1 MILGRWFQGCV
12 HIGKAGCPMKIVLCP
27 PVSAKLCEQVRRTA
41 PGSEVVMAAIDEAH
55 EVVGDADVIFGM
67 YNEEIIGA
75 ARRVKW
81 IQTTSAGMDMLLD
94 IPGVRE
100 GQFRLC
106 NASGLHALQ
115 VAEHAW
121 ALTSALFRGLQVS
134 VRNQIEHK
142 WKGTPILDLYGA
154 TAGIVGFG
162 GIGRRYALL
171 ARGFDM
177 RILAVDVQ
185 QTDRPDHVESLWE
198 TDRLDDLLGAS
209 DVVFIAC
216 PYTPH
221 TERLIGAGAFRL
233 MKNSAF
239 LVNTARGPIV
249 DEAALVD
256 ALRSGEIAG
265 AGLDVFETE
274 PLPETS
280 PLWEMEN
287 VIITTHSAGASNFRP
302 QRTVDFFCENLRRF
316 MAGAPLLNETD
327 RNVGYPTLDRRVE

>member
-1 MILGRWFQGCV
+1 MNTNGR
-12 HIGKAGCPMKIVLCP
+12 
-27 PVSAKLCEQVRRTA
+27 VRRSWIFTG
-41 PGSEVVMAAIDEAH
+41 PPRELSGSEESEDGMPYWR
-55 EVVGDADVIFGM
+55 GDSI
-67 YNEEIIGA
+67 
-75 ARRVKW
+75 
-81 IQTTSAGMDMLLD
+81 
-94 IPGVRE
+94 
-100 GQFRLC
+100 C
-106 NASGLHALQ
+106 
-115 VAEHAW
+115 
-121 ALTSALFRGLQVS
+121 
-134 VRNQIEHK
+134 
-142 WKGTPILDLYGA
+142 
-154 TAGIVGFG
+154 
-162 GIGRRYALL
+162 
-171 ARGFDM
+171 
-177 RILAVDVQ
+177 
-185 QTDRPDHVESLWE
+185 ESLPWTSSRPTGRITSSRCGE
-198 TDRLDDLLGAS
+198 PIGLDDLLGAS

-287 VIITTHSAGASNFRP
+287 AIITTHSAGASNFRP

-327 RNVGYPTLDRRVE
+327 RNVGLPHAGQAR

>member
-1 MILGRWFQGCV
+1 
-12 HIGKAGCPMKIVLCP
+12 MKIVLCP
-27 PVSAKLCEQVRRTA
+27 PVSEALCEQVRRTA
-41 PGSEVVMAAIDEAH
+41 PGAEVAMAAMDEAH
-55 EVVGDADVIFGM
+55 SVVGDADVIFGM
-67 YNEEIIGA
+67 YSEEIIRA

-100 GQFRLC
+100 GRFRLS

-121 ALTSALFRGLQVS
+121 ALTSALFRGLQQS
-134 VRNQIEHK
+134 IRNQLSHE
-142 WKGTPILDLYGA
+142 WKGVPIRDLYGA

-162 GIGRRYALL
+162 GIGRRYARL
-171 ARGFDM
+171 ARGFEM
-177 RILAVDVQ
+177 RILALDVQ
-185 QTDRPDHVESLWE
+185 QSERPDYVEALWG
-198 TDRLDDLLGAS
+198 TDRLEDVLSAS

-216 PYTPH
+216 PFTPQ
-221 TERLIGAGAFRL
+221 TERLIDERAFRL

-239 LVNTARGPIV
+239 LINTARGPIV
-249 DEAALVD
+249 DEAALAD
-256 ALRSGEIAG
+256 ALESGEIAG

-280 PLWEMEN
+280 PLWELEN

-316 MAGAPLLNETD
+316 MAGVPLLNETD
-327 RNVGYPTLDRRVE
+327 RNVGYPTLESRVE

>member
-1 MILGRWFQGCV
+1 
-12 HIGKAGCPMKIVLCP
+12 MKIVLCP
-27 PVSAKLCEQVRRTA
+27 PVSDALCEQVRRTV
-41 PGSEVVMAAIDEAH
+41 PGAEVVTASMDVAPA
-55 EVVGDADVIFGM
+55 VVGDADVIFGM
-67 YNEEIIGA
+67 YNEKIIA
-75 ARRVKW
+75 AATQVRW
-81 IQTTSAGMDMLLD
+81 IQTTSAGMDMLMD

-100 GQFRLC
+100 GQFRLS

-121 ALTSALFRGLQVS
+121 ALTAALFRGLHVY
-134 VRNQIEHK
+134 VRNQLARK
-142 WKGTPILDLYGA
+142 WTGAPIQDLYGA

-162 GIGRRYALL
+162 GIGRRYASL

-177 RILAVDVQ
+177 RVLAVDVQ
-185 QTDRPDHVESLWE
+185 QTERPDYVEALWGPE
-198 TDRLDDLLGAS
+198 RLDDLLAAS

-216 PYTPH
+216 PYTPE
-221 TERLIGAGAFRL
+221 TERLINARAFQL
-233 MKNSAF
+233 MKESAF

-256 ALRSGEIAG
+256 ALRSAEIAG

-274 PLPETS
+274 PLPDTS

-287 VIITTHSAGASNFRP
+287 VIITTHSAGVSSYRP

-316 MAGAPLLNETD
+316 MAGEPLLNETD
-327 RNVGYPTLDRRVE
+327 RNLGYPALGRRVE

>member
-1 MILGRWFQGCV
+1 
-12 HIGKAGCPMKIVLCP
+12 MKIVLCP
-27 PVSAKLCEQVRRTA
+27 PVSEALCEQVRRTA
-41 PGSEVVMAAIDEAH
+41 PGAEVAMAAMDEAH
-55 EVVGDADVIFGM
+55 AVVGDADVIFGM
-67 YNEEIIGA
+67 YNEEIIRA

-100 GQFRLC
+100 GRFRLS

-121 ALTSALFRGLQVS
+121 ALTSALFRGLQQS
-134 VRNQIEHK
+134 IRNQLSHE
-142 WKGTPILDLYGA
+142 WKGVPIRDLYGA

-162 GIGRRYALL
+162 GIGRRYAWL
-171 ARGFDM
+171 ARGFEM
-177 RILAVDVQ
+177 RILALDVQ
-185 QTDRPDHVESLWE
+185 QSERPDYVEALWG
-198 TDRLDDLLGAS
+198 TDRLEDVLSAS

-216 PYTPH
+216 PYTPQ
-221 TERLIGAGAFRL
+221 TERLIDERAFRL

-239 LVNTARGPIV
+239 LINTARGPIV
-249 DEAALVD
+249 DEAALAD
-256 ALRSGEIAG
+256 ALESGEIAG

-280 PLWEMEN
+280 PLWELEN

-316 MAGAPLLNETD
+316 MAGVPLLNETD
-327 RNVGYPTLDRRVE
+327 RNVGYPTLESRVE

>member
-1 MILGRWFQGCV
+1 
-12 HIGKAGCPMKIVLCP
+12 MKIVLCP
-27 PVSAKLCEQVRRTA
+27 PVSEALCEQVRRTA
-41 PGSEVVMAAIDEAH
+41 PGAEVAMAAMDEAH
-55 EVVGDADVIFGM
+55 SVVGDADVIFGM
-67 YNEEIIGA
+67 YSEEIIRA

-100 GQFRLC
+100 GRFRLS

-121 ALTSALFRGLQVS
+121 ALTSALFRGLQQS
-134 VRNQIEHK
+134 IRNQLSHE
-142 WKGTPILDLYGA
+142 WKGVPIRDLYGA

-162 GIGRRYALL
+162 GIGRRYARL
-171 ARGFDM
+171 ARGFEM
-177 RILAVDVQ
+177 RILALDVQ
-185 QTDRPDHVESLWE
+185 QSERPNYVEALWG
-198 TDRLDDLLGAS
+198 TDRLEDVLSAS

-216 PYTPH
+216 PYTPQ
-221 TERLIGAGAFRL
+221 TERLIDERAFRL

-239 LVNTARGPIV
+239 LINTARGPIV
-249 DEAALVD
+249 DEAALAD
-256 ALRSGEIAG
+256 ALESGEIAG

-280 PLWEMEN
+280 PLWELEN

-316 MAGAPLLNETD
+316 MAGVPLLNETD
-327 RNVGYPTLDRRVE
+327 RNVGYPTLESRVE

>member
-1 MILGRWFQGCV
+1 
-12 HIGKAGCPMKIVLCP
+12 MKIVLCP
-27 PVSAKLCEQVRRTA
+27 PVSEALCEQVRRTA
-41 PGSEVVMAAIDEAH
+41 PGAEVAMAAMDEAH
-55 EVVGDADVIFGM
+55 SVVGDADVIFGM
-67 YNEEIIGA
+67 YSEEIIRA

-100 GQFRLC
+100 GRFRLS

-121 ALTSALFRGLQVS
+121 ALTSALFRGLQQS
-134 VRNQIEHK
+134 IRNQLSHE
-142 WKGTPILDLYGA
+142 WKGVPIRDLYGA

-162 GIGRRYALL
+162 GIGRRYAWL
-171 ARGFDM
+171 ARGFEM
-177 RILAVDVQ
+177 RILALDVQ
-185 QTDRPDHVESLWE
+185 QSERPDYVEALWG
-198 TDRLDDLLGAS
+198 TDRLEDVLSAS

-216 PYTPH
+216 PFTPQ
-221 TERLIGAGAFRL
+221 TERLIDERAFRL

-239 LVNTARGPIV
+239 LINTARGPIV
-249 DEAALVD
+249 DEAALAD
-256 ALRSGEIAG
+256 ALESGEIAG

-280 PLWEMEN
+280 PLWELEN

-316 MAGAPLLNETD
+316 MAGVPLLNETD
-327 RNVGYPTLDRRVE
+327 RNVGYPTLESRVE

>member
-1 MILGRWFQGCV
+1 
-12 HIGKAGCPMKIVLCP
+12 MKIVLCP
-27 PVSAKLCEQVRRTA
+27 PVSEALCEQVRRTA
-41 PGSEVVMAAIDEAH
+41 PGAEVAMAAMDEAH
-55 EVVGDADVIFGM
+55 AVVGDADVIFGM
-67 YNEEIIGA
+67 YNEEIIRA

-100 GQFRLC
+100 GRFRLS

-121 ALTSALFRGLQVS
+121 ALTSALFRGLQQS
-134 VRNQIEHK
+134 IRNQLSHE
-142 WKGTPILDLYGA
+142 WKGVPIRDLYGA

-162 GIGRRYALL
+162 GIGRRYAWL
-171 ARGFDM
+171 ARGFEM
-177 RILAVDVQ
+177 RILALDVQ
-185 QTDRPDHVESLWE
+185 QSERPDYVEALWG
-198 TDRLDDLLGAS
+198 TDRLEDVLAAS

-216 PYTPH
+216 PYTPQ
-221 TERLIGAGAFRL
+221 TERLIDERAFRL

-239 LVNTARGPIV
+239 LINTARGPIV
-249 DEAALVD
+249 DEAALAD
-256 ALRSGEIAG
+256 ALESGEIAG

-280 PLWEMEN
+280 PLWELEN

-316 MAGAPLLNETD
+316 VAGVPLLNETD
-327 RNVGYPTLDRRVE
+327 RNVGYPTLESRVE

>member
-1 MILGRWFQGCV
+1 
-12 HIGKAGCPMKIVLCP
+12 MKIVLCP
-27 PVSAKLCEQVRRTA
+27 PVSEALCEQVRRTA
-41 PGSEVVMAAIDEAH
+41 PGAEVAMAAMDEAH
-55 EVVGDADVIFGM
+55 AVVGDADVIFGM
-67 YNEEIIGA
+67 YNEEIIRA

-100 GQFRLC
+100 GRFRLS
-106 NASGLHALQ
+106 NASGLHAMQ

-121 ALTSALFRGLQVS
+121 ALTSALFRGLQQS
-134 VRNQIEHK
+134 IRNQLLHE
-142 WKGTPILDLYGA
+142 WKGVPIRDLYGA

-162 GIGRRYALL
+162 GIGRRYAWL
-171 ARGFDM
+171 ARGFEM
-177 RILAVDVQ
+177 RILALDVQ
-185 QTDRPDHVESLWE
+185 QSERPDYVEALWG
-198 TDRLDDLLGAS
+198 TDRLEDVLSAS

-216 PYTPH
+216 PYTPQ
-221 TERLIGAGAFRL
+221 TERLIDERAFRL

-239 LVNTARGPIV
+239 LINTARGPIV
-249 DEAALVD
+249 DEAALAD
-256 ALRSGEIAG
+256 ALESGEIAG

-280 PLWEMEN
+280 PLWELEN

-316 MAGAPLLNETD
+316 MAGVPLLNETD
-327 RNVGYPTLDRRVE
+327 RNVGYPTLESRVE

>member
-1 MILGRWFQGCV
+1 
-12 HIGKAGCPMKIVLCP
+12 MKIVLCP
-27 PVSAKLCEQVRRTA
+27 PVSEALCEQVRRTA
-41 PGSEVVMAAIDEAH
+41 PGAEVAMAAMDEAH
-55 EVVGDADVIFGM
+55 AVVGDADVIFGM
-67 YNEEIIGA
+67 YNEEIIRA

-100 GQFRLC
+100 GRFRLS

-121 ALTSALFRGLQVS
+121 ALTSALFRSLQQS
-134 VRNQIEHK
+134 LRNQLSHE
-142 WKGTPILDLYGA
+142 WKGVPIRDLYGA

-162 GIGRRYALL
+162 GIGRRYAWL
-171 ARGFDM
+171 ARGFEM
-177 RILAVDVQ
+177 RILALDVQ
-185 QTDRPDHVESLWE
+185 QSERPDYVEALWG
-198 TDRLDDLLGAS
+198 TDRLEDVLSAS

-216 PYTPH
+216 PYTPQ
-221 TERLIGAGAFRL
+221 TERLIDERAFRL

-239 LVNTARGPIV
+239 LINTARGPIV
-249 DEAALVD
+249 DEAALAD
-256 ALRSGEIAG
+256 ALESGEIAG

-280 PLWEMEN
+280 PLWELEN

-316 MAGAPLLNETD
+316 MAGVPLLNETD
-327 RNVGYPTLDRRVE
+327 RNVGYPTLESRVE

>member
-1 MILGRWFQGCV
+1 
-12 HIGKAGCPMKIVLCP
+12 MKIVLCP
-27 PVSAKLCEQVRRTA
+27 PVSEALCEQVRRTA
-41 PGSEVVMAAIDEAH
+41 PGAEVAMAAMDEAH
-55 EVVGDADVIFGM
+55 AVVGDADVIFGM
-67 YNEEIIGA
+67 YNEEIIRA

-100 GQFRLC
+100 GRFRLS

-121 ALTSALFRGLQVS
+121 ALTSALFRGLQQS
-134 VRNQIEHK
+134 IRNQLSHE
-142 WKGTPILDLYGA
+142 WKGVPIRDLYGA

-162 GIGRRYALL
+162 GIGRRYAWL
-171 ARGFDM
+171 ARGFEM
-177 RILAVDVQ
+177 RILALDVQ
-185 QTDRPDHVESLWE
+185 QSERPDYVEALWG
-198 TDRLDDLLGAS
+198 TDRLEDVLAAS

-216 PYTPH
+216 PYTPQ
-221 TERLIGAGAFRL
+221 TERLIDERAFRL

-239 LVNTARGPIV
+239 LINTARGPIV
-249 DEAALVD
+249 DEAALAD
-256 ALRSGEIAG
+256 ALESGEIAG

-280 PLWEMEN
+280 PLWELEN

-316 MAGAPLLNETD
+316 MAGVPLLNETD
-327 RNVGYPTLDRRVE
+327 RNVGYPTLESRVE

>member
-1 MILGRWFQGCV
+1 
-12 HIGKAGCPMKIVLCP
+12 MKIVLCP
-27 PVSAKLCEQVRRTA
+27 PVSEALCEQVRRTA
-41 PGSEVVMAAIDEAH
+41 PGAEVAMAAMDEAH
-55 EVVGDADVIFGM
+55 AVVGDSDVIFGM
-67 YNEEIIGA
+67 YNEEIIRA

-100 GQFRLC
+100 GRFRLS

-121 ALTSALFRGLQVS
+121 ALTSALFRGLQQS
-134 VRNQIEHK
+134 IRNQLSHE
-142 WKGTPILDLYGA
+142 WKGVPIRDLYGA

-162 GIGRRYALL
+162 GIGRRYARL
-171 ARGFDM
+171 ARGFEM
-177 RILAVDVQ
+177 RILALDVQ
-185 QTDRPDHVESLWE
+185 QSERPDYVEALWG
-198 TDRLDDLLGAS
+198 TDRLEDVLAAS

-216 PYTPH
+216 PYTPQ
-221 TERLIGAGAFRL
+221 TERLIDERAFRL

-239 LVNTARGPIV
+239 LINTARGPIV
-249 DEAALVD
+249 DEAALAD
-256 ALRSGEIAG
+256 ALESGEIAG

-280 PLWEMEN
+280 PLWELEN

-316 MAGAPLLNETD
+316 MAGVPLLNETD
-327 RNVGYPTLDRRVE
+327 RNVGYPTLESRVE

>member
-1 MILGRWFQGCV
+1 
-12 HIGKAGCPMKIVLCP
+12 MKIVLCP
-27 PVSAKLCEQVRRTA
+27 PVSEALCEQVRRTA
-41 PGSEVVMAAIDEAH
+41 PGAEVVMAAMDEAH
-55 EVVGDADVIFGM
+55 AVVGDADVIFGM
-67 YNEEIIGA
+67 YNEEIIRA

-100 GQFRLC
+100 GRFRLS

-121 ALTSALFRGLQVS
+121 ALTSALFRGLQQS
-134 VRNQIEHK
+134 LRNQLSHE
-142 WKGTPILDLYGA
+142 WKGVPIRDLYGA

-162 GIGRRYALL
+162 GIGRRYAWL
-171 ARGFDM
+171 ARGFEM
-177 RILAVDVQ
+177 RILALDVQ
-185 QTDRPDHVESLWE
+185 QSERPDYVEALWG
-198 TDRLDDLLGAS
+198 TDRLEDVLAAS

-216 PYTPH
+216 PYTPQ
-221 TERLIGAGAFRL
+221 TERLIDERAFRL

-239 LVNTARGPIV
+239 LINTARGPIV
-249 DEAALVD
+249 DEAALVN
-256 ALRSGEIAG
+256 ALESGEIAG

-274 PLPETS
+274 PLPEIS
-280 PLWEMEN
+280 PLWELEN

-316 MAGAPLLNETD
+316 MAGVPLMNETD
-327 RNVGYPTLDRRVE
+327 RNVGYPTLESRVE

>member
-1 MILGRWFQGCV
+1 
-12 HIGKAGCPMKIVLCP
+12 MKIVLCP
-27 PVSAKLCEQVRRTA
+27 PVSDELCEQVRRTV
-41 PGSEVVMAAIDEAH
+41 PGAEVVTASMDAAPA
-55 EVVGDADVIFGM
+55 VVGDADVIFGM
-67 YNEEIIGA
+67 YNEEIIA
-75 ARRVKW
+75 AATQVKW
-81 IQTTSAGMDMLLD
+81 IQTTSAGMDMLMD

-100 GQFRLC
+100 GQFRLS

-121 ALTSALFRGLQVS
+121 ALTAALFRGLHVY
-134 VRNQIEHK
+134 VRNQLARK
-142 WKGTPILDLYGA
+142 WKGAPIQDLYGA

-162 GIGRRYALL
+162 GIGRRYASL

-185 QTDRPDHVESLWE
+185 QTERPDHVEALWGPE
-198 TDRLDDLLGAS
+198 RLDDLLAAS

-216 PYTPH
+216 PYTPE
-221 TERLIGAGAFRL
+221 TERLINARAFQL
-233 MKNSAF
+233 MKESAF

-249 DEAALVD
+249 DETALVD
-256 ALRSGEIAG
+256 ALRSAEIAG

-274 PLPETS
+274 PLPVTS

-287 VIITTHSAGASNFRP
+287 VIITTHSAGVSSYRP

-316 MAGAPLLNETD
+316 MAGEPLLNETD
-327 RNVGYPTLDRRVE
+327 RNLGYPALGRRVE

>member
-1 MILGRWFQGCV
+1 
-12 HIGKAGCPMKIVLCP
+12 MKIVLCP
-27 PVSAKLCEQVRRTA
+27 PVSDALCEQVRQTA
-41 PGSEVVMAAIDEAH
+41 PGAEVVTASMDDAP

-67 YNEEIIGA
+67 YTEEIIRA
-75 ARRVKW
+75 AVKVRW
-81 IQTTSAGMDMLLD
+81 IQTTSAGMDMLME

-100 GQFRLC
+100 GRFRLS

-121 ALTSALFRGLQVS
+121 ALTAALFRGLHVAI
-134 VRNQIEHK
+134 RNQLARE
-142 WKGTPILDLYGA
+142 WKGAPIRDLYGA

-162 GIGRRYALL
+162 GIGRRYAWL

-185 QTDRPDHVESLWE
+185 QSERPDFVDALWGTE
-198 TDRLDDLLGAS
+198 RLEELLSES

-216 PYTPH
+216 PYTPQ
-221 TERLIGAGAFRL
+221 TERLIDARAFRI

-256 ALRSGEIAG
+256 ALGSAEIAG

-274 PLPETS
+274 PLPADS

-287 VIITTHSAGASNFRP
+287 VIITTHSAGASSYRP
-302 QRTVDFFCENLRRF
+302 QRTIDFFCENLKRF
-316 MAGAPLLNETD
+316 MAGEPLLNETD
-327 RNVGYPTLDRRVE
+327 RNLGYPTLGRRVE

>member
-1 MILGRWFQGCV
+1 
-12 HIGKAGCPMKIVLCP
+12 MKIVLCP
-27 PVSAKLCEQVRRTA
+27 PVSEALCEQVRRTA
-41 PGSEVVMAAIDEAH
+41 PGAEVAMAAMDEAH
-55 EVVGDADVIFGM
+55 SVVGDADVIFGM
-67 YNEEIIGA
+67 YSEEIIRA

-100 GQFRLC
+100 GRFRLS

-121 ALTSALFRGLQVS
+121 ALTSALFRGLQQS
-134 VRNQIEHK
+134 IRNQLSHE
-142 WKGTPILDLYGA
+142 WKGVPIRDLYGA

-162 GIGRRYALL
+162 GIGRRYARL
-171 ARGFDM
+171 ARGFEM
-177 RILAVDVQ
+177 RILALDVQ
-185 QTDRPDHVESLWE
+185 QSERPDYVEALWG
-198 TDRLDDLLGAS
+198 TDRLEDVLAAS

-216 PYTPH
+216 PYTPQ
-221 TERLIGAGAFRL
+221 TERLIDERAFRL

-239 LVNTARGPIV
+239 LINTARGPIV
-249 DEAALVD
+249 DEAALAD
-256 ALRSGEIAG
+256 ALESGEIAG

-280 PLWEMEN
+280 PLWELEN

-316 MAGAPLLNETD
+316 MAGVPLLNETD
-327 RNVGYPTLDRRVE
+327 RNVGYPTLESRVE

>member
-1 MILGRWFQGCV
+1 
-12 HIGKAGCPMKIVLCP
+12 MKIVLCP
-27 PVSAKLCEQVRRTA
+27 PVNEALCEQVRQAA
-41 PGSEVVMAAIDEAH
+41 PGAEVVMAAMDEAPA
-55 EVVGDADVIFGM
+55 VVGDADVIFGM
-67 YNEEIIGA
+67 YTEEIIRA
-75 ARRVKW
+75 ARQVSW
-81 IQTTSAGMDMLLD
+81 IQTTSAGMDMLMD

-100 GQFRLC
+100 ADFRLS

-121 ALTSALFRGLQVS
+121 ALTSALFRGLHVT
-134 VRNQIEHK
+134 VRNQLAHE
-142 WKGTPILDLYGA
+142 WKGAPIRDLYGA

-162 GIGRRYALL
+162 GIGRRYARL

-185 QTDRPDHVESLWE
+185 QSEVPDYVEALWA
-198 TDRLDDLLGAS
+198 TDRLEALLAES

-216 PYTPH
+216 PCTPQ
-221 TERLIGAGAFRL
+221 TERLIDARAFRM

-249 DEAALVD
+249 DEAALID
-256 ALRSGEIAG
+256 ALMSGEIAG

-287 VIITTHSAGASNFRP
+287 VIITTHSAGVSSYRP

-316 MAGAPLLNETD
+316 LAGKPLLNETE
-327 RNVGYPTLDRRVE
+327 RELGYPTLESRVD

>member
-1 MILGRWFQGCV
+1 
-12 HIGKAGCPMKIVLCP
+12 MKIVLCP
-27 PVSAKLCEQVRRTA
+27 PVSEALCEQVRRTA
-41 PGSEVVMAAIDEAH
+41 PGAEVVMAAMDEAH
-55 EVVGDADVIFGM
+55 AVVGDADVIFGM
-67 YNEEIIGA
+67 YNEEIIRA

-100 GQFRLC
+100 GRFRLS

-121 ALTSALFRGLQVS
+121 ALTSALFRGLQQS
-134 VRNQIEHK
+134 LRNQLSHE
-142 WKGTPILDLYGA
+142 WKGVPIRDLYGA

-162 GIGRRYALL
+162 GIGRRYAWL
-171 ARGFDM
+171 ARGFEM
-177 RILAVDVQ
+177 RILALDVQ
-185 QTDRPDHVESLWE
+185 QSERPDYVEALWG
-198 TDRLDDLLGAS
+198 TDRLEDVLAAS

-216 PYTPH
+216 PYTPQ
-221 TERLIGAGAFRL
+221 TERLIDERAFRL

-239 LVNTARGPIV
+239 LINTARGPIV

-256 ALRSGEIAG
+256 ALESGEIAG

-274 PLPETS
+274 PLPEIS
-280 PLWEMEN
+280 PLWELEN

-316 MAGAPLLNETD
+316 MAGVPLMNETD
-327 RNVGYPTLDRRVE
+327 RNVGYPTLESRVE